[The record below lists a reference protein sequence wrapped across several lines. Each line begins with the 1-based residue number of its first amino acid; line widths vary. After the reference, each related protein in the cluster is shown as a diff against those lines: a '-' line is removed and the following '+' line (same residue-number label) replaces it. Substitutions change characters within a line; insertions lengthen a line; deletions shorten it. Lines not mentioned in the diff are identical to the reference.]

1 LEGEALDARR
11 KELMAL
17 LPILKER
24 IALQLPPSKELR
36 ASLVEVGCP
45 VHPSHINATLED
57 LKRAVTGAQMI
68 RNRYTVLDLYYELGL
83 FDRALQSLEALSG
96 RVG

>member
-1 LEGEALDARR
+1 
-11 KELMAL
+11 
-17 LPILKER
+17 
-24 IALQLPPSKELR
+24 
-36 ASLVEVGCP
+36 
-45 VHPSHINATLED
+45 